1 MAVIRSVFAGH
12 PYRIAVLLAGAA
24 VGLAAFW
31 YLASPLWIRSYV
43 EEEAPTLV
51 PGPQATATAA
61 GVRPAATLAAEPRVL
76 ARGQL
81 GYVDDLH
88 NGKGEVRLIEA
99 GLLRYVRFEQVA
111 ITNAPDVHVY
121 LSKDRGGRY
130 VPANAVYLG
139 TLRATNGSFNYEL
152 PPLADLD
159 DHQSVVVWCR
169 AFAVLITWADLA
181 R

>member
-1 MAVIRSVFAGH
+1 MAVIRAFFAGH
-12 PYRIAVLLAGAA
+12 PYRIAAAAAAA
-24 VGLAAFW
+24 VLGLALFW
-31 YLASPLWIRSYV
+31 YLASPLWIRTYA
-43 EEEAPTLV
+43 EESLPTREPARSAP
-51 PGPQATATAA
+51 AAA
-61 GVRPAATLAAEPRVL
+61 GTTAPASATPAEPRVL

-88 NGKGEVRLIEA
+88 NGKGEVRLVEVG
-99 GLLRYVRFEQVA
+99 GLRLVRFEQVA
-111 ITNAPDVHVY
+111 ITNAPDIHVY

-130 VPANAVYLG
+130 VPANTLYLG

-152 PPLADLD
+152 PPGTSLD
-159 DHQSVVVWCR
+159 DYQSVVVWCR